1 MNVEIETLQKA
12 LEIVFTHLKQHGVK
26 AVEIEEDFYWN
37 VPSAAVYDPLNAPTD
52 MDLGQLSDDWS
63 RLQSITRDESIAV
76 GYSLVWAASIL
87 RRIGELHVG

>member
-1 MNVEIETLQKA
+1 MTVDVETLQEA
-12 LEIVFTHLKQHGVK
+12 LDIVFKHLKQNDVK

-37 VPSAAVYDPLNAPTD
+37 IPSATVYDPLNTPTD
-52 MDLGQLSDDWS
+52 MELGQLSDDWS
-63 RLQSITRDESIAV
+63 RLQLIAQDESVAV